1 MIQEVCVFSNCR
13 ESLVSTLTETN
24 SSASHVIFLTKC
36 GLLIIEPSHQTL
48 YNHKKEYWSLIKILL
63 LAVSEGCHCVQALL
77 TSTHVFQDIYDGMII
92 ILLLR
97 LFVLSPM
104 MQVEKEDFKEMK
116 QTLVIKSCAVS
127 SLEGSE
133 NLYCTHLFQC
143 SQQRKPE

>member
-24 SSASHVIFLTKC
+24 SSATRVFYLTKC
-36 GLLIIEPSHQTL
+36 GLLIIEPTHQTL
-48 YNHKKEYWSLIKILL
+48 YNHKKEYWSLIKIL

-104 MQVEKEDFKEMK
+104 MQVEKEDFKRNE
-116 QTLVIKSCAVS
+116 A
-127 SLEGSE
+127 
-133 NLYCTHLFQC
+133 NLGY
-143 SQQRKPE
+143 